1 MPRFNRVFG
10 LVEANGYKFGWYWDC
25 DQINMGYSSGEAYIF
40 TINNCY
46 QTLVQLLINL
56 ANEIHAEIGDAKIQC
71 LSVGTENWIWEGWKR
86 SDTGLREFEGMS
98 F

>member
-46 QTLVQLLINL
+46 QTLV
-56 ANEIHAEIGDAKIQC
+56 
-71 LSVGTENWIWEGWKR
+71 
-86 SDTGLREFEGMS
+86 
-98 F
+98 